1 LFSDRNSKGQ
11 DMKKALA
18 LALGLCCVGGA
29 AALSAHDD
37 DSVVTWQN
45 IAGVITAPGVDNPVA
60 VTTDANNNVLS
71 QIHSGTLP
79 WTTRDGSASV
89 DLTSGAVR
97 FAVSGLVLN
106 GGNATG
112 TAGPINQVTGTLVC
126 NPGSTDVKQPQAV
139 IDTPPTRLSAL
150 GNARFSGELTSTV
163 PVPCNNALFLIRIG
177 PAFGAFAGRWLATGV
192 EPRIGGS
199 HDEHDRGYDRR

>member
-1 LFSDRNSKGQ
+1 
-11 DMKKALA
+11 MKKALA

-97 FAVSGLVLN
+97 FAVTARAERRERHRHASLQSRQHGRQAAA
-106 GGNATG
+106 GGHRHAAN
-112 TAGPINQVTGTLVC
+112 
-126 NPGSTDVKQPQAV
+126 
-139 IDTPPTRLSAL
+139 
-150 GNARFSGELTSTV
+150 
-163 PVPCNNALFLIRIG
+163 
-177 PAFGAFAGRWLATGV
+177 
-192 EPRIGGS
+192 
-199 HDEHDRGYDRR
+199 